1 MVAAFEELI
10 GSHGGLGGWQTRAS
24 LLYPADWARQEPLGA
39 PAVHRQPKWLTA
51 AQREAFAWPEPL
63 IDGAASPRRE

>member
-24 LLYPADWARQEPLGA
+24 LLYPADWAAPEEPPRRASRA
-39 PAVHRQPKWLTA
+39 PPAWAWLTA
-51 AQREAFAWPEPL
+51 AQRGGVRP
-63 IDGAASPRRE
+63 S